1 MGYARSRKWNLTN
14 AGFRTI
20 SVLFGAILS
29 TAPSAASA
37 KTLTNT
43 LDARLR
49 VDTSCRLFTEP
60 LQFGNANIFS
70 GVVDATARIRLSCGP
85 AVAYSVA
92 IDNGQHYNGQ
102 RRMFGPPPGW
112 FSYVNYQ
119 IYRNAARTQVWG
131 ATPATMMT
139 GTTPV
144 NGDVTLI
151 AYGRVPNSIVLP
163 REYTDIVTV
172 TVNF

>member
-1 MGYARSRKWNLTN
+1 MLEWERVHKMTALRR
-14 AGFRTI
+14 I
-20 SVLFGAILS
+20 SAMVAAALAA
-29 TAPSAASA
+29 APFAASA

-43 LDARLR
+43 LNARLR
-49 VDTSCRLFTEP
+49 VDTSCRVFTEP
-60 LQFGNANIFS
+60 LQFGNVNIFS
-70 GVVDATARIRLSCGP
+70 GVVDATANIRLRCGP

-92 IDNGQHYNGQ
+92 IDNGQNFNGN
-102 RRMFGPPPGW
+102 RRMSNGAGGW
-112 FSYVNYQ
+112 FAYVNYQ

-139 GTTPV
+139 GVTPA
-144 NGDVTLI
+144 NGQVTLV

-163 REYTDIVTV
+163 RDYTDVVTV

>member
-1 MGYARSRKWNLTN
+1 MKRGKLS
-14 AGFRTI
+14 I
-20 SVLFGAILS
+20 PAILAAALGA
-29 TAPSAASA
+29 APFPASA
-37 KTLTNT
+37 DTLTNT

-49 VDTSCRLFTEP
+49 VDTSCRVFTEP

-85 AVAYSVA
+85 FVAYSVA
-92 IDNGQHYNGQ
+92 IDNGQHFTGQ

-112 FSYVNYQ
+112 FAYVNYQ

-131 ATPATMMT
+131 ATPATMMN

-144 NGDVTLI
+144 NGEVTLT

-163 REYTDIVTV
+163 RDYTDVVTV